1 MFTKFLSRIS
11 GLPARSSEW
20 ASRIGPVALFGYDKG
35 IPDSSEKL
43 LGHFYK
49 SPLDCDFY
57 AELTLHDNAPIECPP
72 ESVMFLPVLKCGSM
86 QCGDSEDVNRCSTP
100 SDMDWA
106 VSSSQVSAELAEKGY
121 IPVSVGGDGTATLNM
136 IEGYKRL
143 FPSEEIVLIH
153 FSARP
158 SIGKTTDPIRVLLE
172 KKLLKGVVSIGN
184 RCVSAADRKV
194 RKDFQVFYM
203 DMHAIFSKG
212 LFCIRDIRNDYSV
225 FVSINTDVLDPSCAP
240 AVSEPIAGGLSTR
253 ELLHIISG
261 IRGPKVIGADIFGY
275 HPEVDVYRK
284 DGMTGLS
291 QIALSKVL
299 KETILKAYTISTTT
313 EEEGIER
320 IKMMQRQGTLSK
332 NPYPDY

>member
-20 ASRIGPVALFGYDKG
+20 ASRVGPVALFGYDKG
-35 IPDSSEKL
+35 IPGSSDTL
-43 LGHFYK
+43 LRHFYK
-49 SPLDCDFY
+49 SSLDCDFY
-57 AELTLHDNAPIECPP
+57 AELTLHDTAPIECPP

-86 QCGDSEDVNRCSTP
+86 QCSDAKEDSRTHLP
-100 SDMDWA
+100 SHMEWSVA
-106 VSSSQVSAELAEKGY
+106 TSQVSAELTEKGY
-121 IPVSVGGDGTATLNM
+121 LPVSVGGDGSATLSM

-158 SIGKTTDPIRVLLE
+158 SVGKVTDPIRVLLE
-172 KKLLKGVVSIGN
+172 KKLLKGVVSVGN
-184 RCVSAADRKV
+184 RCVSSVDRKV

-225 FVSINTDVLDPSCAP
+225 FVSIDADVLDPSCSP
-240 AVSEPIAGGLSTR
+240 GVLDPIAGGLSTR

-261 IRGPKVIGADIFGY
+261 IRGPKVIGADIFGFF
-275 HPEVDVYRK
+275 PELDVYRK
-284 DGMTGLS
+284 DGVTGLS

-299 KETILKAYTISTTT
+299 KETILKVYTISTTT

>member
-20 ASRIGPVALFGYDKG
+20 ASRVGPIALVGYDKG
-35 IPDSSEKL
+35 IPGSSEKL
-43 LGHFYK
+43 LDCFYK

-57 AELTLHDNAPIECPP
+57 AELTLHDDAPIECPP

-86 QCGDSEDVNRCSTP
+86 ISSVLDNGRGNCVP
-100 SDMDWA
+100 SDTDWECA
-106 VSSSQVSAELAEKGY
+106 CSQTSAELTEKGY
-121 IPVSVGGDGTATLNM
+121 IPVSVGGDGSATLSM

-143 FPSEEIVLIH
+143 FPSEDIVLIH
-153 FSARP
+153 FSAKP
-158 SIGKTTDPIRVLLE
+158 SVGRLNDPIRMLLE

-184 RCVSAADRKV
+184 RCVTAVDRKV
-194 RKDFQVFYM
+194 RKDYQVFYM

-225 FVSINTDVLDPSCAP
+225 FVSINADVLDPSCAP
-240 AVSEPIAGGLSTR
+240 GVIDPIAGGLSAR
-253 ELLHIISG
+253 ELLHILSG
-261 IRGPKVIGADIFGY
+261 IRGPKVIGADVFGF
-275 HPEVDVYRK
+275 HPELDIYRK
-284 DGMTGLS
+284 DNVTGLS
-291 QIALSKVL
+291 QITLSKVV

-332 NPYPDY
+332 NPYPEY